1 MIKYKHIKYK
11 ETFVIFWKESM
22 ADIHESSKEKK
33 LKVFSNVNIAS
44 RDKLTLQFGEQSE
57 GGIYGKMFVYLL
69 YIYIF
74 LKVQHWD
81 EMSICLK
88 HMYKSIFSFSPF
100 VTVLLIHVLDFYSA
114 DYSCLWKLPEQC
126 KERFRL
132 WIQTAEFGHSEC
144 EGEW

>member
-1 MIKYKHIKYK
+1 
-11 ETFVIFWKESM
+11 M

-74 LKVQHWD
+74 LKVQH
-81 EMSICLK
+81 
-88 HMYKSIFSFSPF
+88 
-100 VTVLLIHVLDFYSA
+100 
-114 DYSCLWKLPEQC
+114 
-126 KERFRL
+126 
-132 WIQTAEFGHSEC
+132 
-144 EGEW
+144 